1 MSARIPRRSLILAG
15 ASALALSAC
24 GFRLRGPQE
33 MAFDTVFVGG
43 VGQYSRFG
51 AELRRQIEAAGTT
64 RVVGTPAEA
73 EVRLDI
79 LGNERDR
86 EILSIAGDGSVRE
99 YQIDRIL
106 VYRIRDKAGNELVPP
121 TQLRTRR
128 EYDFDDAQI
137 IAKQREEALLF
148 EDMERDL
155 MQQLVRRLAAVRP

>member
-1 MSARIPRRSLILAG
+1 MPARNRRRLFLA
-15 ASALALSAC
+15 ALAAPALASGC
-24 GFRLRGPQE
+24 GFRLRGPQK
-33 MAFDTVFVGG
+33 MAFATVHVGG
-43 VGQYSRFG
+43 VSPYSRFT

-64 RVVGTPAEA
+64 RVVSTPDEA
-73 EVRLDI
+73 EVRLDV
-79 LGNERDR
+79 LSNERDR

-106 VYRIRDKAGNELVPP
+106 VYRIRDQAGNELVPP
-121 TQLRTRR
+121 TRLQTRR

>member
-1 MSARIPRRSLILAG
+1 SSGQHRRVRTPRMSARIPRRSLILAG

-64 RVVGTPAEA
+64 RVVATPAEA

-79 LGNERDR
+79 LGNERNR

-99 YQIDRIL
+99 YQ
-106 VYRIRDKAGNELVPP
+106 
-121 TQLRTRR
+121 
-128 EYDFDDAQI
+128 
-137 IAKQREEALLF
+137 
-148 EDMERDL
+148 
-155 MQQLVRRLAAVRP
+155 